1 MMREELYL
9 RQLKVLHRVLKN
21 VRKKYQGNAENPQI
35 VDDLN
40 RVALEVH
47 TLQEDI
53 QKNLD
58 KKKLTSSKDE
68 VSYKK

>member
-1 MMREELYL
+1 MREELYL

-21 VRKKYQGNAENPQI
+21 VRKKYQGDASEKFKEL

-40 RVALEVH
+40 RIALEVH

-53 QKNLD
+53 ERNYEKSTVHPNSED
-58 KKKLTSSKDE
+58 GK
-68 VSYKK
+68 